1 MALHRVVLSGAL
13 ALGDEWSS
21 SFHCDVAT
29 LTAPSST
36 AGAVKT
42 ALENNWATIASSYY
56 SGTKLQKVS
65 VYEIPITGGPAT
77 DQAEETLTL
86 AGSSSS
92 VPVPANVAVVATL
105 LTGAPGRSRRGRM
118 YWPGF
123 QSSALDGSGRI
134 EAPFPSNLANFLAD
148 TFGEIN
154 VVGTRLVGVYS
165 RTTSS
170 INAVQAVSVGD
181 VWDTMRS
188 RRNAVTEGRVSVN
201 VSTV

>member
-1 MALHRVVLSGAL
+1 MALHRVVLSGGL

-21 SFHCDVAT
+21 SFHCDVIGVSTVA
-29 LTAPSST
+29 LT
-36 AGAVKT
+36 AGAVKD
-42 ALENNWATIASSYY
+42 ALEDNWSTIASSYY
-56 SGTKLQKVS
+56 SGTTLNRIS

-77 DQAEETLTL
+77 DQAEETVTL

-118 YWPGF
+118 YWPAF
-123 QSSALDGSGRI
+123 QSSALDTTGRI
-134 EAPFPSNLANFLAD
+134 EAPFPSNLATFLAD
-148 TFGEIN
+148 TFGQIN
-154 VVGTRLVGVYS
+154 IAGTRTVGVYS
-165 RTTSS
+165 RTNAS
-170 INAVQAVSVGD
+170 ISDVQAVSVGD

-188 RRNAVTEGRVSVN
+188 RRNAVTENRVSVN